1 MLYLVPI
8 MIESM
13 HCLFINVNTVEVYN
27 KISKFDIVLFSKN
40 IFDMS
45 FSDITFYIGYYSNI
59 IKKNIQEIKNLF

>member
-1 MLYLVPI
+1 MLYLVPV

>member
-1 MLYLVPI
+1 MLYLVPV

-45 FSDITFYIGYYSNI
+45 FSDITFYIGYYCNI

>member
-45 FSDITFYIGYYSNI
+45 FSDITFYIGYYNNI

>member
-1 MLYLVPI
+1 MLYLVPV

-45 FSDITFYIGYYSNI
+45 FSDITFYIGYYNNI

>member
-1 MLYLVPI
+1 MLYLVPV

-27 KISKFDIVLFSKN
+27 KISKFDIVLFPKN